1 MARYQVSE
9 LHKLRDGRLHVFKRT
24 DCRYWMARFYADGRY
39 KVAST
44 KELTYAA
51 ARSFAENWYDDLQYR
66 KKRGELIHDYSFA
79 EAAAIMLEL
88 QKELVHT
95 GERNTRHASEYE
107 KKLKGVL
114 LPFFGSLGL
123 GKITTQKIEDFK
135 RWRVAGSVGGKIV
148 STSTI
153 HQDFVILR
161 QVLKI
166 AERRN
171 WIPKVVE
178 FPDLKIKV
186 NVRSWFTAKEWD
198 KLLKMSHQRIETAK
212 SARVRW
218 EREQLHDFMVFSVHS
233 GLRQGELMGV
243 RRKDIEVFINKDG
256 DRNRD
261 YLMVNVRGKTGERRV
276 VAMMGAVRSF
286 ERLCERNKLGEDDLL
301 FSQNHRDGLNELLKV
316 AGLKYD
322 SMGRTRNSK
331 SFRHTYI
338 MMRILKSGGRADL
351 MKLARNCG
359 VSPEVIN
366 RHYASHL
373 SSEMV
378 AEDLIHVAG
387 DADADSA
394 PVR

>member
-1 MARYQVSE
+1 MTNYQISE
-9 LHKLRDGRLHVFKRT
+9 IHKFRDGRLHVFKRS
-24 DCRYWMARFYADGRY
+24 DCRFWMCRFYAEGRY

-44 KELTYAA
+44 KELTFSAA
-51 ARSFAENWYDDLQYR
+51 KSFAENWFDELHFR
-66 KKRGELIHDYSFA
+66 KRHGESIHDHSFA
-79 EAAAIMLEL
+79 EAAKAMLEH
-88 QKELVHT
+88 QKELVRT
-95 GERNTRHASEYE
+95 GERNIRHASEYE
-107 KKLKGVL
+107 KKLNGVL
-114 LPFFGSLGL
+114 LPYFGGLGL
-123 GKITTQKIEDFK
+123 SKITTQKIEDFK
-135 RWRVAGSVGGKIV
+135 RWRVSESVGKRIV

-171 WIPKVVE
+171 WISKVVE

-186 NVRSWFTAKEWD
+186 NVRSWFSGKEWER
-198 KLLKMSHQRIETAK
+198 LLKVSSERIKAAK
-212 SARVRW
+212 SARLRW

-233 GLRQGELMGV
+233 GLRQGELMSV
-243 RRKDIEVFINKDG
+243 RRKDVEVFVGKDD
-256 DRNRD
+256 DRNKD

-276 VAMMGAVRSF
+276 VAMMGAVRAF
-286 ERLCERNKLGEDDLL
+286 ERLCDRNNLADDDVL
-301 FSQNHRDGLNELLKV
+301 FPQNHRDGLNELLKV
-316 AGLKYD
+316 ANLKYD

-338 MMRILKSGGRADL
+338 MTRILKSGGRADL

-378 AEDLIHVAG
+378 AQDLIYVALEG
-387 DADADSA
+387 DGGT
-394 PVR
+394 

>member
-1 MARYQVSE
+1 M
-9 LHKLRDGRLHVFKRT
+9 
-24 DCRYWMARFYADGRY
+24 CRFYAEGRY

-44 KELTYAA
+44 KELTFSAA
-51 ARSFAENWYDDLQYR
+51 KSFAENWFDELHFR
-66 KKRGELIHDYSFA
+66 KRHGESIHDHSFA
-79 EAAAIMLEL
+79 EAAKAMLEH
-88 QKELVHT
+88 QKELVRT
-95 GERNTRHASEYE
+95 GERNIRHASEYE
-107 KKLKGVL
+107 KKLNGVL
-114 LPFFGSLGL
+114 LPYFGGLGL
-123 GKITTQKIEDFK
+123 SKITTQKIEDFK
-135 RWRVAGSVGGKIV
+135 RWRVSESVGKRIV

-171 WIPKVVE
+171 WISKVVE

-186 NVRSWFTAKEWD
+186 NVRSWFSGKEWER
-198 KLLKMSHQRIETAK
+198 LLKVSSERIKAAK
-212 SARVRW
+212 SARLRW

-233 GLRQGELMGV
+233 GLRQGELMSV
-243 RRKDIEVFINKDG
+243 RRKDVEVFVGKDD
-256 DRNRD
+256 DRNKD

-276 VAMMGAVRSF
+276 VAMMGAVRAF
-286 ERLCERNKLGEDDLL
+286 ERLCDRNNLADDDVL
-301 FSQNHRDGLNELLKV
+301 FPQNHRDGLNELLKV
-316 AGLKYD
+316 ANLKYD

-338 MMRILKSGGRADL
+338 MTRILKSGGRADL

-378 AEDLIHVAG
+378 AQDLIYVALEG
-387 DADADSA
+387 DGGT
-394 PVR
+394 